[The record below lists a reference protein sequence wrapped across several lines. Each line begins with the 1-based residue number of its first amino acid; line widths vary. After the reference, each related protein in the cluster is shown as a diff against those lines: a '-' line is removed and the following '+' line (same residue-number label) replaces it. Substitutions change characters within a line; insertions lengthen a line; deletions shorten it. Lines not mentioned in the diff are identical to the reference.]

1 MKYPEKWTVKH
12 EMTIRLKI
20 AAVTHAI
27 LLLQKINISRSIHT
41 THVQRGFFDEKCMT
55 RKYFN
60 GKCQEIQLIFF
71 FSWLCIQTSVTCLWT
86 LHIHTTYFF
95 SFYIVDNIKDASL
108 KWHKFHRRI
117 CSCSCLT
124 INIFLVLNVEVI
136 TKTTYFKGLSTMKKW
151 FPIWKY
157 LSRYKG

>member
-60 GKCQEIQLIFF
+60 GKCQEIK
-71 FSWLCIQTSVTCLWT
+71 
-86 LHIHTTYFF
+86 YFF
-95 SFYIVDNIKDASL
+95 SFHGCAYKHQLHISELYTYILTTYFSSFYIVENIKDASL
-108 KWHKFHRRI
+108 KWHKFHRRM
-117 CSCSCLT
+117 
-124 INIFLVLNVEVI
+124 LNVEVI
-136 TKTTYFKGLSTMKKW
+136 TKTILRFVNNEKMISD
-151 FPIWKY
+151 KY
-157 LSRYKG
+157 LCVTSAL

>member
-41 THVQRGFFDEKCMT
+41 THVQRGFSDEKFMT

-60 GKCQEIQLIFF
+60 GKCQEIKI
-71 FSWLCIQTSVTCLWT
+71 
-86 LHIHTTYFF
+86 FF
-95 SFYIVDNIKDASL
+95 SFHGCAYKHQLHISELYTYDSTYISSFWEYKRCISEMTQIS
-108 KWHKFHRRI
+108 HKNLQMSDKIFVK
-117 CSCSCLT
+117 CQNYLT
-124 INIFLVLNVEVI
+124 PSKMYWTWTI
-136 TKTTYFKGLSTMKKW
+136 M
-151 FPIWKY
+151 
-157 LSRYKG
+157 